1 MEKGIE
7 PDSSFCIKNKRKKG
21 IIMKWENEYGE
32 IIAYEHKQF
41 SITTSQLCEGLCS
54 KENLR
59 KIKEGGRVCDKILAD
74 ALLQRLGVS
83 MDKFSYLVRIE
94 EWDEIRIREEIV
106 FLVDNDQKEKA
117 RQALKRY
124 KTQLKGKHI
133 LFMQFYELA
142 STILDWKNGERMEKI
157 QQRLQKA
164 WNFTKKGKAFQIE
177 QGECYSFFE
186 LALTMLKIRLLEE
199 EIREDGAEYGIEQYQ
214 NLLTYLENQIFEQ
227 DRVKWYPQVAY
238 RQIKLLRKK
247 GKLEQAIEIAEKSL
261 SLLKDQASLNYLL
274 ELLEEYRELL
284 RIRFLL
290 KEEIISK
297 EMEKQLADMDLICE
311 NLRWLYQKYKVNSVK
326 WIWYISFGLSEIYL
340 CQDVIRGRRIGM
352 GMTQEEL
359 AEGIC
364 DPVTISR
371 IERGESFPQQKILTA
386 LLQKL
391 KWSGNNY
398 TLTAQ
403 VGEPRY
409 HAITSRISML
419 THTERLEEAEELLKE
434 LEIKV
439 KERTIFAEQYFLSS
453 ESLIKYGLEKMD
465 AKTCLK
471 QYKEALYLTMP
482 KKMTEEQLKQWHFS
496 RTEVMC
502 INDISYLCKEIG
514 KEEELIEF
522 LFVIKQFYERQPFPL
537 RYYRAGYELTMRNIG
552 NLLGNIGNDK
562 EAIEA
567 GEACIQLA
575 LGLQKAGNLSL
586 ALYDK
591 GWDMERL
598 WEEQF
603 YTKEE
608 SFAYSKASYALNL
621 FLGKKK
627 QYEHVKT
634 HIKKVYKEDI

>member
-1 MEKGIE
+1 
-7 PDSSFCIKNKRKKG
+7 
-21 IIMKWENEYGE
+21 MKWENEYGKM
-32 IIAYEHKQF
+32 IAYEHKLS
-41 SITTSQLCEGLCS
+41 SITASQLCEGLCS

-59 KIKEGGRVCDKILAD
+59 KIKEGSRVCDKILAD

-83 MDKFSYLVRIE
+83 MDKFSYLTQME
-94 EWDEIRIREEIV
+94 EWEEIQIREKIV
-106 FLVDNDQKEKA
+106 FLVDRNQKEKA
-117 RQALKRY
+117 RQVLKRY

-142 STILDWKNGERMEKI
+142 SAVLEWKSSERIEKI

-186 LALTMLKIRLLEE
+186 LSLIMLKIRLLEE
-199 EIREDGAEYGIEQYQ
+199 RGIREDEVEYEIEQYQ
-214 NLLTYLENQIFEQ
+214 DLLIYLENRVSEQ

-261 SLLKDQASLNYLL
+261 GLLKDQASLNYLL
-274 ELLEEYRELL
+274 ELLEEYTKLL
-284 RIRFLL
+284 KIRFLL
-290 KEEIISK
+290 KEERISK
-297 EMEKQLADMDLICE
+297 EIERRLADIDLICE
-311 NLRWLYQKYKVNSVK
+311 SLRWLYQKYKVKSTE
-326 WIWYISFGLSEIYL
+326 WIWYISFGLSEMYL
-340 CQDVIRGRRIGM
+340 CQDIVRGRRIGM

-371 IERGESFPQQKILTA
+371 IERGESFPQQKILIA

-391 KWSGNNY
+391 KWSGNHY

-403 VGEPRY
+403 VGEPKY
-409 HAITSRISML
+409 HAVTSRISML
-419 THTERLEEAEELLKE
+419 THTERLEEAKKLLKE
-434 LEIKV
+434 LERKV
-439 KERTIFAEQYFLSS
+439 KDRTIFAEQYFLSS
-453 ESLIKYGLEKMD
+453 VSLIKRGLKKMD

-502 INDISYLCKEIG
+502 INDISYLCEEIG
-514 KEEELIEF
+514 KEEELIEL

-552 NLLGNIGNDK
+552 NLLGNIGKAK

-567 GEACIQLA
+567 GESCIQLA
-575 LGLQKAGNLSL
+575 LSLQKAGNLSV

-598 WEEQF
+598 WDEQF

-608 SFAYSKASYALNL
+608 SLAYIKTSYALNL
-621 FLGKKK
+621 FLGQKR
-627 QYEHVKT
+627 QYEHVRT

>member
-1 MEKGIE
+1 
-7 PDSSFCIKNKRKKG
+7 
-21 IIMKWENEYGE
+21 MKWENEYGKM
-32 IIAYEHKQF
+32 IAYEHKLS
-41 SITTSQLCEGLCS
+41 SITASQLCEGLCS

-59 KIKEGGRVCDKILAD
+59 KIKEGSRVCDKILAD

-83 MDKFSYLVRIE
+83 MDKFSYLTRME
-94 EWDEIRIREEIV
+94 EWEEIRIREKIV
-106 FLVDNDQKEKA
+106 FLVDRNQKEKA
-117 RQALKRY
+117 RQVLKRY

-133 LFMQFYELA
+133 LFVQFYELA
-142 STILDWKNGERMEKI
+142 SVVLEWKSGERIEKI

-186 LALTMLKIRLLEE
+186 LSFIMLKIRLLEE
-199 EIREDGAEYGIEQYQ
+199 RGIREDEVEYGIEQYQ
-214 NLLTYLENQIFEQ
+214 NLLIYLENQVFEQ

-261 SLLKDQASLNYLL
+261 GLLKDQASLNYLL
-274 ELLEEYRELL
+274 EILEEYTKLL
-284 RIRFLL
+284 KIRFLL
-290 KEEIISK
+290 KEERISK
-297 EMEKQLADMDLICE
+297 EIERRLADIDLICE
-311 NLRWLYQKYKVNSVK
+311 SLRWLYQKYKVKSTE
-326 WIWYISFGLSEIYL
+326 WIWYISFGLSEMYL
-340 CQDVIRGRRIGM
+340 CQDIVRGRRIGM

-371 IERGESFPQQKILTA
+371 IERGESFPQQKILIA

-391 KWSGNNY
+391 KWSGNHY

-403 VGEPRY
+403 IGEPRY

-419 THTERLEEAEELLKE
+419 THTERFEEAEELLKE
-434 LEIKV
+434 LERKV
-439 KERTIFAEQYFLSS
+439 KERTIFAEQYFLSMS
-453 ESLIKYGLEKMD
+453 SIAYQLGKID
-465 AKTCLK
+465 AETCLK
-471 QYKEALYLTMP
+471 LHKKALYLTMP
-482 KKMTEEQLKQWHFS
+482 EKMTEEQLKHWYFS
-496 RTEVMC
+496 RMEVMC
-502 INDISYLCKEIG
+502 INEISYLCKEIG
-514 KEEELIEF
+514 KEEELIKL

-552 NLLGNIGNDK
+552 NLLGNIGKDK

-567 GEACIQLA
+567 EEACISLA
-575 LGLQKAGNLSL
+575 LNLQKAGNLSA

-598 WEEQF
+598 WKEQL

-608 SFAYSKASYALNL
+608 SFAYIKASYAFNL

-627 QYEHVKT
+627 QYEHIRT
-634 HIKKVYKEDI
+634 HIEEVYKEKIL